1 MGKMA
6 AVSKLEENIPSL
18 RRYSRSLLRNAAD
31 ADDLV
36 QDCLVRALERMDTLR
51 TEDDPRPW
59 LFTIMHSIFV
69 NRWHRM
75 TNSARLLSER
85 GETDVAEAPSQEV
98 TVQFQDVLRGLD
110 TLPEEQ
116 RETLLLVAVEGF
128 QYDEVAKM
136 LDVPIG
142 TVMSRL
148 SRGRDKLGHFMQGR
162 ERPMLRRVK

>member
-1 MGKMA
+1 MA
-6 AVSKLEENIPSL
+6 AVSKLEESIPSL
-18 RRYSRSLLRNAAD
+18 RRYAWSLLRNAAD

-36 QDCLVRALERMDTLR
+36 QDCLVRALDRMETLR
-51 TEDDPRPW
+51 SEGDLRPW
-59 LFTIMHSIFV
+59 LFTIMHNVFA
-69 NRWHRM
+69 NRWRRM
-75 TNSARLLSER
+75 TKSARFLSDR
-85 GETDVAEAPSQEV
+85 GEADVAVAPSQEDK
-98 TVQFQDVLRGLD
+98 VQFQDVLRGLD

-116 RETLLLVAVEGF
+116 REVLLLVAVEGF

-148 SRGRDKLGHFMQGR
+148 SRGRDRLGQFMQGR

>member
-1 MGKMA
+1 MPA

-18 RRYSRSLLRNAAD
+18 RRYARSLLRNVAD

-36 QDCLVRALERMDTLR
+36 QDCLVRALDRMDTLR
-51 TEDDPRPW
+51 TEGDLRPW
-59 LFTIMHSIFV
+59 LFTIMHNVFV
-69 NRWHRM
+69 NRWRRM
-75 TNSARLLSER
+75 TLSARFLSNR
-85 GETDVAEAPSQEV
+85 GDADVAVAPSQEDKL
-98 TVQFQDVLRGLD
+98 QFQDVLRALD

-116 RETLLLVAVEGF
+116 REVLLLVAVEGF
-128 QYDEVAKM
+128 QYDEVARI

-148 SRGRDKLGHFMQGR
+148 SRGRDKMGHFMQGR

>member
-1 MGKMA
+1 
-6 AVSKLEENIPSL
+6 VSATQH
-18 RRYSRSLLRNAAD
+18 RR
-31 ADDLV
+31 
-36 QDCLVRALERMDTLR
+36 
-51 TEDDPRPW
+51 
-59 LFTIMHSIFV
+59 
-69 NRWHRM
+69 

-85 GETDVAEAPSQEV
+85 GEADVAEAPSQEV
-98 TVQFQDVLRGLD
+98 KVQFQDVLRGLN

-116 RETLLLVAVEGF
+116 REALLLIAVEGF

-148 SRGRDKLGHFMQGR
+148 SRGRDKLGQFAQGR